1 MWLKNVSRKIS
12 VGTMGCVGRKN
23 RVKRKFKSNQ
33 AYKDVSTLI
42 TFLSQFKTDVAV
54 LIGQLP
60 MLTHEMMVHVPAL
73 IVHALQKKN
82 VRI

>member
-1 MWLKNVSRKIS
+1 MR
-12 VGTMGCVGRKN
+12 CVGRKN

-33 AYKDVSTLI
+33 AYKDVSALI
-42 TFLSQFKTDVAV
+42 TFFSQFKPDTAL

-60 MLTHEMMVHVPAL
+60 VLAHEMMVHIPTL